1 MVFIMQEYINM
12 LSTNLKFLS
21 FEKKDKSIIFNVES
35 IVKEPICPYCGKKSN
50 RCHSKYRKTFD
61 DLPLNNN
68 KVTIAINNRKMFC
81 DNPECMH
88 KTFSETYDFVSRRA
102 KKTNR
107 LVDYIIDTSTNM
119 SSIAAQNT
127 LRKNGVK
134 VGKST
139 ICTFL
144 KKI

>member
-1 MVFIMQEYINM
+1 MQEYINM
-12 LSTNLKFLS
+12 LSTKLKLLS
-21 FEKKDKSIIFNVES
+21 YTIDENEIIFNVES
-35 IVKEPICPYCGKKSN
+35 TDKQPVCPYCGVKST
-50 RCHSKYRKTFD
+50 RCHSKYPKSFD
-61 DLPLNNN
+61 DLPLNGK
-68 KVTIAINNRKMFC
+68 KVTVKINNRKMFC
-81 DNPECMH
+81 DNPACLH

-107 LVDYIIDTSTNM
+107 LVNYIIDTSINM